1 MPDTF
6 AALADAYPA
15 WWVDLLGEHNHVG
28 GAEATR
34 WLLERSRLAPGE
46 AMLDAGAFVGAAA
59 RAAAGRGVRAVALDV
74 VPDFLAAGRAMSHG
88 AGVAWVTADA
98 RRLPF
103 ASGAFASVW
112 CLESSIFPRELSRV
126 ARTAGASL
134 CLGCEA
140 PADGR
145 GGLEAFLDE
154 WAEYGWRLAAHRPLT
169 LEALATWRRCEAE
182 LVARRPHFEARYGS
196 RGYLRQLDHLAALV
210 AMYERGS
217 AGHAL
222 MVLER

>member
-1 MPDTF
+1 M
-6 AALADAYPA
+6 
-15 WWVDLLGEHNHVG
+15 G
-28 GAEATR
+28 GAEATQ
-34 WLLERSRLAPGE
+34 WLLERARLAPGA

-59 RAAAGRGVRAVALDV
+59 RAAAARGARAVALDV
-74 VPDFLAAGRAMSHG
+74 VPDFLAAGRALEG
-88 AGVAWVTADA
+88 GRAVDWVTADA

-103 ASGAFASVW
+103 ADGTFASVW

-126 ARTAGASL
+126 ARATGATL

-145 GGLEAFLDE
+145 GGLEAFLEE
-154 WAEYGWRLAAHRPLT
+154 WAEYGWRLASHRPLS

-182 LVARRPHFEARYGS
+182 LVARRPHFEARYGT
-196 RGYLRQLDHLAALV
+196 RGYLRQLDHLASLV

>member
-1 MPDTF
+1 MTTF

-28 GAEATR
+28 GAEATG
-34 WLLERSRLAPGE
+34 WLLERARLAPGE

-59 RAAAGRGVRAVALDV
+59 RAAAARGVHATAVDV
-74 VPDFLAAGRAMSHG
+74 QRDFLATGRALPHG
-88 AGVAWVTADA
+88 ESVHWVTADA

-103 ASGAFASVW
+103 ASETFASVW

-126 ARTAGASL
+126 ARAAEATL

-154 WAEYGWRLAAHRPLT
+154 WAEYGWRLAAHRPMT

-196 RGYLRQLDHLAALV
+196 RGYLRQLDHLASLV
-210 AMYERGS
+210 SLYERGS

-222 MVLER
+222 IVLAR